1 MTMRSNAC
9 WSFTNSGLWDF
20 ASGGTRSFY
29 RVGSSAWKRDRI
41 PFMIHLGLPTAK
53 YTLCGWPRR
62 ALERTDIDVVPQTD
76 THFEIRLPTCAH
88 CRSVA
93 DGTSELSG
101 GQLADYHPHGAWQV
115 TFAPDTGTPGPHAPS
130 CRMATVLTWI
140 TDITGVLGQV
150 RLRDLTR
157 PFGPWLS
164 LQRLRLLAQSVAA
177 DNWWCDLVWLVRLE
191 LIQRG
196 G

>member
-1 MTMRSNAC
+1 MVEPVRDDDALERLLE
-9 WSFTNSGLWDF
+9 FHEQRPLGF
-20 ASGGTRSFY
+20 RPGGTRSFY

-101 GQLADYHPHGAWQV
+101 GQLVVRGRVNWFGRIRPL
-115 TFAPDTGTPGPHAPS
+115 GP
-130 CRMATVLTWI
+130 R
-140 TDITGVLGQV
+140 
-150 RLRDLTR
+150 
-157 PFGPWLS
+157 
-164 LQRLRLLAQSVAA
+164 
-177 DNWWCDLVWLVRLE
+177 
-191 LIQRG
+191 
-196 G
+196 